1 MINLP
6 LYASTPP
13 MRREAGSGAWEGGTE
28 GQGHTTTG
36 DGRGPQKEVPIIIK
50 PGAPEGD
57 DEDTEAA
64 GHTRL
69 GWKETEGN
77 RTGRAVAVDNDR
89 RGERV
94 PPDPFRLAG
103 FR

>member
-6 LYASTPP
+6 LYASTPICAEGLV
-13 MRREAGSGAWEGGTE
+13 RARGREGGSGSY
-28 GQGHTTTG
+28 H
-36 DGRGPQKEVPIIIK
+36 DGRRAGPPKRVPIIIK

-69 GWKETEGN
+69 GWKKGVVVDTQEKSYG
-77 RTGRAVAVDNDR
+77 TG
-89 RGERV
+89 GC
-94 PPDPFRLAG
+94 G
-103 FR
+103 G

>member
-13 MRREAGSGAWEGGTE
+13 MRREAGSARGRE

-36 DGRGPQKEVPIIIK
+36 DGRGPQEEVPIIIK

-77 RTGRAVAVDNDR
+77 RTDGRLRWIMIEGGSVC
-89 RGERV
+89 